1 MSYTLI
7 GCADCNS
14 GRGRVEVYK
23 GAVKVGEVIGD
34 TNNMQMGTDIVALDE
49 SMFHVG
55 SNSNDLMNKRQYF
68 SNIVR
73 IVNDSN
79 GLVEIEQI
87 K

>member
-1 MSYTLI
+1 M
-7 GCADCNS
+7 N
-14 GRGRVEVYK
+14 
-23 GAVKVGEVIGD
+23 GD

-49 SMFHVG
+49 SIFHVG

-73 IVNDSN
+73 IVDNNN

>member
-1 MSYTLI
+1 M
-7 GCADCNS
+7 
-14 GRGRVEVYK
+14 
-23 GAVKVGEVIGD
+23 GEVNGD

-68 SNIVR
+68 SNIIR
-73 IVNDSN
+73 IVDNKN
-79 GLVEIEQI
+79 GIVEIEQI

>member
-1 MSYTLI
+1 M
-7 GCADCNS
+7 
-14 GRGRVEVYK
+14 
-23 GAVKVGEVIGD
+23 GEVNGEAS
-34 TNNMQMGTDIVALDE
+34 NMQMGTDIVALDE

-73 IVNDSN
+73 IVDDTN
-79 GLVEIEQI
+79 GIVEIEQI